1 MQLARLIASKPY
13 TSDLLDSYVNSRLIS
28 LTSAQGIGIRE
39 NFRRKVGKCFSW
51 ELKTAI
57 QIAAGPLQVC
67 TGQKSGSEAAVQF
80 TREQSEALSA
90 EAVILID
97 ASNTFN
103 SVNRQALLHNVRVLF
118 PELSMIAIN
127 MYRKSCGLFVG
138 GSDRKEKLGDN
149 MAMLLFVIGSVHIWR
164 QQDFGKFYPPP
175 PLSALSDPPWWRQHL
190 PDPPISK
197 WHKFFQRTPYTV
209 H

>member
-13 TSDLLDSYVNSRLIS
+13 TPDLLDSYVNSRLIS

-39 NFRRKVGKCFSW
+39 TFRRKVGKCLSW

-80 TREQSEALSA
+80 TREQSEALS
-90 EAVILID
+90 AVILID

-138 GSDRKEKLGDN
+138 GSDRKEKLCDN
-149 MAMLLFVIGSVHIWR
+149 MAMLLFVIGSVHI
-164 QQDFGKFYPPP
+164 
-175 PLSALSDPPWWRQHL
+175 
-190 PDPPISK
+190 
-197 WHKFFQRTPYTV
+197 
-209 H
+209 